1 MIWETHPGWLK
12 TPPNKKKKQK
22 NLIFLHDHQVFEI
35 SFFFKKKERTY
46 EAGGMGDVD

>member
-1 MIWETHPGWLK
+1 MRNTSRLAQD
-12 TPPNKKKKQK
+12 TPKQEKKQK

-35 SFFFKKKERTY
+35 SFFKKKERTY